1 MLLRAHFSIGC
12 QLVNAKDTLYMSVSE
27 GAAKTTTTRNRMTTE
42 LGVVALA
49 GGGRRLS

>member
-12 QLVNAKDTLYMSVSE
+12 QLVNAKDTLYRSVSE
-27 GAAKTTTTRNRMTTE
+27 GAAKTTTRNGMTTE